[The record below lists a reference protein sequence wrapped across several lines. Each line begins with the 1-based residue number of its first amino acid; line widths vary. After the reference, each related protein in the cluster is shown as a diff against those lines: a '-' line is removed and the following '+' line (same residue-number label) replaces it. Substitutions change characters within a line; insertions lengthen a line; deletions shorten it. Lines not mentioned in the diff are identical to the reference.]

1 MMEKNEGNHL
11 SMLCD
16 MSEIASLLA
25 GSENMESFF
34 NHTVTMV
41 AEHLRVPVCSI
52 YLYDDETRELVLKAT
67 LGLNPRA
74 VGKVRMKRGEGLVGT
89 AMDTLDPV
97 LEGSARTSKNYLYF
111 EEADE
116 DMYESFL
123 AVPIGRG
130 DERIGVIV
138 VQHEQ
143 RDYFNQLDVT
153 ALRGIA
159 SQLAGVIANARLLM
173 SIERQPGPTPMEEI
187 FRRLRFVK
195 GKSGSEGYAHGLSA
209 PFDKRNSLRLYDAI
223 PPDEDR
229 ATREDFFRSLKE
241 TSDQLEDLQGDFFQR
256 LPEAA
261 SLIFDAHH
269 LILKDEGFSRRVM
282 EHMDEGKG
290 AAESV
295 RLAALYYIKAFSSS
309 NYGYLREKVV
319 DIEDLGLRIIEN
331 LLPTTAR
338 DSYSMAGRIVI
349 ADVLYPSDILWL
361 AAEEVR
367 GAVLV
372 GGGTTSHIAILSRSL
387 QLPLV
392 ITDNRDL
399 LVIPRGTSLL
409 VDADLGDIYVNPS
422 PAVISSFRRKKETR
436 LSLEKAAAAVTDT
449 TVTRDGEP
457 VEIMANINLLGELPL
472 ARGLKARGVGL
483 YRTEFPFLVRS
494 GLPSEEEQYAIY
506 RRVFAEMEGR
516 PVVIRTLDLAG
527 DKVLPYMESCREEN
541 PQLGLRSIRFL
552 FENRD
557 IFEHQVRAILRAA
570 ADVEKVGI
578 LFPLISSIDEFE
590 EARRCVESCMTELE
604 RQKLPH
610 HRSPALG
617 PMVELPALVE
627 IIDEMARE
635 ADFASI
641 GTNDLVQY
649 MLAADRAND
658 RVIRYYQPW
667 HPAVLRGLEK
677 IVKAFNK
684 RGKGISLCGELAHE
698 CNFIPFLVGIGIRVL
713 SVDPRFIPS
722 VQKCLKETDLA
733 EARRFALAVL
743 AESTVKGVLGQ
754 VRIAGNN
761 AKAETFTA

>member
-1 MMEKNEGNHL
+1 MKKNLDNHL

-34 NHTVTMV
+34 NHTVVMV
-41 AEHLRVPVCSI
+41 AEHLRVPMCSI
-52 YLYDDETRELVLKAT
+52 YIYDDETRELVLKAT
-67 LGLNPRA
+67 LGESPRA
-74 VGKVRMKRGEGLVGT
+74 VEQAPVKLGEGPVGT
-89 AMDTLDPV
+89 AMETLEPI
-97 LEGSARTSKNYLYF
+97 LEGSMTTSYGTMHYKQ
-111 EEADE
+111 ASQGGH
-116 DMYESFL
+116 ESLL

-138 VQHEQ
+138 VQHDQ
-143 RDYFNQLDVT
+143 RDYFNELDVT

-173 SIERQPGPTPMEEI
+173 SMERQPGPTPMEEI
-187 FRRLRFVK
+187 FHRLRFVK

-209 PFDKRNSLRLYDAI
+209 PFDKRNSVKLYDTI
-223 PPDEDR
+223 NYDDDR
-229 ATREDFFRSLKE
+229 ASREDFYRSLKQ
-241 TSDQLEDLQGDFFQR
+241 TSDQLKDLQGGFFQR

-269 LILKDEGFSRRVM
+269 MILKDEGFARLVM
-282 EHMDEGKG
+282 EHMDEGQG

-295 RLAALYYIKAFSSS
+295 RLAALHYIKAFSSS
-309 NYGYLREKVV
+309 SYDYLREKVV
-319 DIEDLGLRIIEN
+319 DIEDLALRIIEN
-331 LLPTTAR
+331 LLPKTAR
-338 DSYSMAGRIVI
+338 ESYSMAGRIVI

-367 GAVLV
+367 GTVLV

-392 ITDNRDL
+392 ITDNREL
-399 LVIPRGTSLL
+399 LMIPRGTPIL
-409 VDADLGDIYVNPS
+409 VDADQGNLYVHPS
-422 PAVISSFRRKKETR
+422 ADVITSFKQKQETR
-436 LSLEKAAAAVTDT
+436 QSLESLAETVTET
-449 TVTRDGEP
+449 TTTRDGEP
-457 VEIMANINLLGELPL
+457 VEIMANINLLGELPI
-472 ARGLKARGVGL
+472 ARELKARGVGL

-506 RRVFAEMEGR
+506 RRVFTDMEGR
-516 PVVIRTLDLAG
+516 PVIIRTLDLAG
-527 DKVLPYMESCREEN
+527 DKVLPYMKSRREEN

-557 IFEHQVRAILRAA
+557 IFEHQLRAILRAA
-570 ADVEKVGI
+570 AGVEKVGI

-590 EARRCVESCMTELE
+590 EARKCVENCLADLR

-610 HRSPALG
+610 HPSPALG
-617 PMVELPALVE
+617 PMVELPALVD
-627 IIDEMARE
+627 IIDDMAGR

-641 GTNDLVQY
+641 GTNDFVQY

-658 RVIRYYQPW
+658 RVVRYYQPW

-677 IVKAFNK
+677 IVRAFNNQ
-684 RGKGISLCGELAHE
+684 GKEISLCGELAHE
-698 CNFIPFLVGIGIRVL
+698 CEFIPFLIGIGIRVL

-722 VQKCLKETDLA
+722 VQQCLKETDLG
-733 EARRFALAVL
+733 EARRFAEAVL
-743 AESTVKGVLGQ
+743 AESTVEHVLER
-754 VRIAGNN
+754 VRN
-761 AKAETFTA
+761 AESHEETVPSIT

>member
-1 MMEKNEGNHL
+1 MKKPEGNHL

-34 NHTVTMV
+34 NHTVVMV
-41 AEHLRVPVCSI
+41 AEHLHVPLCSI
-52 YLYDDETRELVLKAT
+52 YIYDDETRELVLKAA
-67 LGLNPRA
+67 LGLNPRSIEQER
-74 VGKVRMKRGEGLVGT
+74 VKLGEGPVGT
-89 AMDTLDPV
+89 AMKTLDPI
-97 LEGSARTSKNYLYF
+97 LEGSVRTNQNYKYY

-116 DMYESFL
+116 GAYESLL

-138 VQHEQ
+138 VQHDQ
-143 RDYFNQLDVT
+143 RDYFSELDVT

-173 SIERQPGPTPMEEI
+173 SMERKPGPTPMEDI
-187 FRRLRFVK
+187 FHRLRFVK

-209 PFDKRNSLRLYDAI
+209 PFDKRNSVRLYDTI
-223 PPDEDR
+223 RPDDDR
-229 ATREDFFRSLKE
+229 ATREDFYRSLKQ
-241 TSDQLEDLQGDFFQR
+241 TSDQLKDLQGGFFQR

-269 LILKDEGFSRRVM
+269 MILKDEGFSRRVM
-282 EHMDEGKG
+282 EHMDEGQG

-295 RLAALYYIKAFSSS
+295 RLAALHYIKAFSSS
-309 NYGYLREKVV
+309 SYDYLREKVV
-319 DIEDLGLRIIEN
+319 DIEDLALRIIEN
-331 LLPTTAR
+331 LLPKTAR
-338 DSYSMAGRIVI
+338 ESYSMAGRIVI

-367 GAVLV
+367 GTVLV

-392 ITDNRDL
+392 ITDNREL
-399 LVIPRGTSLL
+399 LMIPRGTPLL
-409 VDADLGDIYVNPS
+409 VDADQGNLYVHPS
-422 PAVISSFRRKKETR
+422 ADVITTFQQKQETR
-436 LSLEKAAAAVTDT
+436 QSLESLAESVTET
-449 TVTRDGEP
+449 TTTRDGEP
-457 VEIMANINLLGELPL
+457 VEIMANINLLGELPI
-472 ARGLKARGVGL
+472 ARELKARGVGL

-506 RRVFAEMEGR
+506 RRVFVDMEGR
-516 PVVIRTLDLAG
+516 PVVIRALDLAG
-527 DKVLPYMESCREEN
+527 DKVLPYMKSHKEEN

-552 FENRD
+552 FENPD
-557 IFEHQVRAILRAA
+557 IFEQQLRAILRAA
-570 ADVEKVGI
+570 AGFERVGI

-590 EARRCVESCMTELE
+590 EARQCVENCIADLR
-604 RQKLPH
+604 RQKVPH
-610 HRSPALG
+610 HPSPALG

-627 IIDEMARE
+627 IIDDMARK

-641 GTNDLVQY
+641 GTNDFVQY

-658 RVIRYYQPW
+658 RVVRYYQPW
-667 HPAVLRGLEK
+667 HPAVLRGLQK
-677 IVKAFNK
+677 IVSAFNNQ
-684 RGKGISLCGELAHE
+684 GKEISLCGELAHE
-698 CNFIPFLVGIGIRVL
+698 CEFIPFLIGIGIRVL

-722 VQKCLKETDLA
+722 VQQCLKETDLG
-733 EARRFALAVL
+733 EARCFADAVL
-743 AESTVKGVLGQ
+743 AESTVEHVLAR
-754 VRIAGNN
+754 VRNAESHEESAPSIA
-761 AKAETFTA
+761 